1 MPEVFGR
8 QHLTF
13 IAIYVVLG
21 VASLILAKLFLKER
35 KGQTIFIK
43 VLAGLTLFFN
53 IGCRISV
60 GYYFG
65 RKYVFPS
72 TICSLT
78 SILLPLIVLFGKE
91 NLQVYHG
98 LWYIAL
104 VGGLASTIYA
114 DYVSQ
119 NPSIFYLPTITGLL
133 HHAFILLLVVAMVLF
148 NWFKPDLKKW
158 YYFPMIFTGYITIGT
173 FALHV
178 LGIENAMSITVSIIS
193 GTPLNCWFILGV
205 GTALEVFVNLIYTL
219 IVKYIQKK
227 KATTN

>member
-1 MPEVFGR
+1 MPKVFGW

-13 IAIYVVLG
+13 IAIYIVIGVTSLVLG
-21 VASLILAKLFLKER
+21 KLFLKEK
-35 KGQTIFIK
+35 KGQAIFIK

-65 RKYVFPS
+65 WKYVFPS

-78 SILLPLIVLFGKE
+78 SILLPIIVLFGKE
-91 NLQVYHG
+91 NLKVYHG

-119 NPSIFYLPTITGLL
+119 NPSIFFLPTITGLL
-133 HHAFILLLVVAMVLF
+133 HHAFILLMVIAMILF
-148 NWFKPDLKKW
+148 DWFRPSLKKR
-158 YYFPMIFTGYITIGT
+158 YYFPMIFTGYIAVGT

-178 LGIENAMSITVSIIS
+178 LDIKDAMSIATPIIS
-193 GTPLNCWFILGV
+193 GTPINCWFILGV
-205 GTALEVFVNLIYTL
+205 GTALEVTVTLIYEL
-219 IVKYIQKK
+219 ILKYIQKK

>member
-1 MPEVFGR
+1 MPKVFGR

-43 VLAGLTLFFN
+43 VLAGLTLIFN
-53 IGCRISV
+53 IGCRLSV

-65 RKYVFPS
+65 WKYVFPS

-78 SILLPLIVLFGKE
+78 SILLPIIVLFGKE
-91 NLQVYHG
+91 NLKVYHG

-133 HHAFILLLVVAMVLF
+133 HHAFIILLVVAMVLF
-148 NWFKPDLKKW
+148 DWFRPDLKKW
-158 YYFPMIFTGYITIGT
+158 YYFPMIFAGYITIGT

-178 LGIENAMSITVSIIS
+178 LEIENAMSITVPIIS

-205 GTALEVFVNLIYTL
+205 GTVLEIFVNIIYTL
-219 IVKYIQKK
+219 IVKYVQKK